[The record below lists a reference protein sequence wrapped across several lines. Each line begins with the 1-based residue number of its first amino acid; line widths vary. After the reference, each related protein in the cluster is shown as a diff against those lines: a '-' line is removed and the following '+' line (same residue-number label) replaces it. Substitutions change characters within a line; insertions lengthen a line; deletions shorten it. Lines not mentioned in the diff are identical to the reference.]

1 MNSAA
6 GTTSR
11 SDLSNGSRASAAL
24 AVAAAM
30 LFRRVDE
37 NPCCGHV
44 DPHRFTQRRL
54 TRRGNVNAPA
64 GGFPV
69 RNKGIAA
76 SVFDVRYGTREHVD
90 ATHIVDELRLVRAN

>member
-1 MNSAA
+1 MNSPA

-24 AVAAAM
+24 AVAAAL

-54 TRRGNVNAPA
+54 TRRANVNHRA
-64 GGFPV
+64 GV
-69 RNKGIAA
+69 CLDVNKGIAA
-76 SVFDVRYGTREHVD
+76 SVFDVRYGTREHV
-90 ATHIVDELRLVRAN
+90 AAHNIVSELRLVR